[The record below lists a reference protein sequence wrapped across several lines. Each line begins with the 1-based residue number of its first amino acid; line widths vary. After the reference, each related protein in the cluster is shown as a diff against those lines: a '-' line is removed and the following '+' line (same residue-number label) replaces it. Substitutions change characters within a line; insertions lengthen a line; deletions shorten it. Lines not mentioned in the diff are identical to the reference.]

1 MYLVLFVLILGTLT
15 YFILKYEAS
24 LPQISY
30 IRNLGYTY
38 HLQLE
43 MLNCKTICVPVY
55 SNSPTLQLS
64 QLLSNPYSLKVSC
77 FVFKS
82 EVIYISTPETKYRI
96 PEKQV
101 LIKKLI
107 PIKQS
112 ECSTIEEEM

>member
-43 MLNCKTICVPVY
+43 MLNGKTICVPVY

-64 QLLSNPYSLKVSC
+64 QLLSNPYSWKVSC

>member
-1 MYLVLFVLILGTLT
+1 
-15 YFILKYEAS
+15 
-24 LPQISY
+24 
-30 IRNLGYTY
+30 
-38 HLQLE
+38 
-43 MLNCKTICVPVY
+43 MLNGKTICVPVY

-64 QLLSNPYSLKVSC
+64 QLLSNPYSWKVSC

-112 ECSTIEEEM
+112 ECSTIEEEMNCQDRNTQSFLHSSNLSKTS